1 MIILFV
7 IRELAIILTDNVPR
21 NMKTF
26 DEYLLLI
33 NINPFTI
40 FILNTFDFLLKH
52 GKFSVW
58 VNP

>member
-52 GKFSVW
+52 GKFSV
-58 VNP
+58 